1 MRSLHCLAAF
11 LALGPVST
19 AARAE
24 DSALIQWLNQLDSR
38 LPKTVADCAA
48 GQLSPF
54 EEATNAVERWAAE
67 VALFR
72 GVERP
77 EQALPRVEDLVGA
90 QQRVDQLL
98 ERTLAMR
105 TAFTMV
111 ELGERK

>member
-1 MRSLHCLAAF
+1 MRSLHCLAGF
-11 LALGPVST
+11 LALGLLSLA

-24 DSALIQWLNQLDSR
+24 DSALVQWLNQLDSR
-38 LPKTVADCAA
+38 LPKTVADCTA
-48 GQLSPF
+48 GQVAPF
-54 EEATNAVERWAAE
+54 DEATDAVERWAAE

-77 EQALPRVEDLVGA
+77 EQALPGIEELVGA

-105 TAFTMV
+105 TAFV
-111 ELGERK
+111 AADLGER